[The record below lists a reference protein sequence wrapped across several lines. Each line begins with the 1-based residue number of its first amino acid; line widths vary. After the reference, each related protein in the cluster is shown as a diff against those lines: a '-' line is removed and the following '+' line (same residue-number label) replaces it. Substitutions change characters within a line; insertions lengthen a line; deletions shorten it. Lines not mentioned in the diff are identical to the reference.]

1 METAKK
7 FCGTDAP
14 GFVNGVLAAI
24 LRESGR
30 IAPPMADLDQ
40 LTARLERVAA
50 ELRAGE
56 LDPEQAA
63 ERVDECARLAGE
75 AAAELDRRARAG
87 EAAPGQTELL

>member
-1 METAKK
+1 
-7 FCGTDAP
+7 
-14 GFVNGVLAAI
+14 
-24 LRESGR
+24 
-30 IAPPMADLDQ
+30 MADLDE

-87 EAAPGQTELL
+87 DAAPGQTELL